1 MKAEEYTITTLSE
14 DIRQLAHPPKGDKL
28 EMLRF
33 CRDHPDPYLLHD
45 KKPVL
50 DMTQDD
56 FLGIFSLIALSH
68 LRQPG
73 DFVIIEANGQVVYQL
88 DLDISQ
94 EATVKGSIGETII
107 KINQNSAWVVH
118 SDCPEKICVKTGK
131 IHLAGEMIVCVP
143 NKVVVKIT
151 GNQKNQFDVITQ

>member
-1 MKAEEYTITTLSE
+1 MNKTVKSSILKIIT
-14 DIRQLAHPPKGDKL
+14 PGDKIL
-28 EMLRF
+28 VIFML
-33 CRDHPDPYLLHD
+33 L
-45 KKPVL
+45 
-50 DMTQDD
+50 
-56 FLGIFSLIALSH
+56 LGIISLIALSH

-73 DFVIIEANGQVVYQL
+73 DFVIIEANGQVVHQL
-88 DLDISQ
+88 DLNISQ
-94 EATVKGSIGETII
+94 EIAVKGPIGETII